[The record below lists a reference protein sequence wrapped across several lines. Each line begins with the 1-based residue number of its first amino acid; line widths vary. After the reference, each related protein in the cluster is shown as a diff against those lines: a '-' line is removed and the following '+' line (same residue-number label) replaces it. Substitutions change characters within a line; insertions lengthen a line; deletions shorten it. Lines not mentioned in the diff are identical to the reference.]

1 MRDVTWIWA
10 GQRASCAASCPSC
23 RDCEGLYLSCCGQG
37 HVVPAEQSW
46 CPFCPPPPPRVT
58 VICESSRGCDW
69 LTVLPRTS
77 FLGPWGRPGV
87 ICLPSSTCLLF
98 SHSVVSSS
106 LRPPWTAAD
115 QAPLSSII
123 SWSLLGFMSIE
134 LMILSNH
141 LILCYP
147 LLLCPQS
154 FPASRSFPMSQLFAS
169 DGQRIEA
176 SASVLPMNIQGW
188 VPLGL
193 TVWAPWSPRD
203 SQESSPISQF
213 KSINSLAPLL
223 NLGDNLVTKDS
234 LITKWYFP
242 REPKPLKK

>member
-1 MRDVTWIWA
+1 MWLGSEQVKEQVVLPPVPAAGTVRACTSPAVGKDMWFLQSRVGVLSAPHLHPVWLSSVRAPGDVTDWLCYQELPSLA
-10 GQRASCAASCPSC
+10 LGEGLVSFVYHLAPAYCSVTQSCPALC
-23 RDCEGLYLSCCGQG
+23 DPHGLPQI
-37 HVVPAEQSW
+37 
-46 CPFCPPPPPRVT
+46 R
-58 VICESSRGCDW
+58 
-69 LTVLPRTS
+69 
-77 FLGPWGRPGV
+77 
-87 ICLPSSTCLLF
+87 
-98 SHSVVSSS
+98 
-106 LRPPWTAAD
+106 
-115 QAPLSSII
+115 
-123 SWSLLGFMSIE
+123 
-134 LMILSNH
+134 
-141 LILCYP
+141 
-147 LLLCPQS
+147 LLCPPLSPGVCSDSCPLSWWYYPTILSSVTPFSSCPQ
-154 FPASRSFPMSQLFAS
+154 FFLASWSFPMSQLFAS